1 MSTKF
6 GLQIDFDLRKTVTS
20 SIRNQTQYWA
30 TAAAV
35 LKLYCTWCHYS
46 AAGGQIWR
54 KFCNL
59 MQIELLRYG
68 RSSNRNKNSN
78 MTDVCY
84 SKREI
89 VIIWALLVGPTMYT
103 DSNSILNPEMQHRVT
118 VYFAQRTLSRRFLFL
133 CMFVFVSLSSCQC
146 SMSPDILTVMSEYN
160 K

>member
-35 LKLYCTWCHYS
+35 LKLYCRPTWCHYS

-78 MTDVCY
+78 MTDVCF

-89 VIIWALLVGPTMYT
+89 VIIWALLVQCIGAYRQQQYPQSRNAASCDSLFCTEDVESSIPVPMYVCVCF
-103 DSNSILNPEMQHRVT
+103 SEQ
-118 VYFAQRTLSRRFLFL
+118 LS
-133 CMFVFVSLSSCQC
+133 VFNVSWHFNCYER
-146 SMSPDILTVMSEYN
+146 I
-160 K
+160 

>member
-78 MTDVCY
+78 MTDVCF

-89 VIIWALLVGPTMYT
+89 VIIWALLVQCIQTATVSSIPKCSIVWQFILHRGRWVV
-103 DSNSILNPEMQHRVT
+103 DSCSYVCLC
-118 VYFAQRTLSRRFLFL
+118 LFL
-133 CMFVFVSLSSCQC
+133 WAAVSVQC
-146 SMSPDILTVMSEYN
+146 LLTF
-160 K
+160 